1 MAALR
6 SLDKLQARRRIGDV
20 LVEMGSVTTAQIDEV
35 MKLSQPGG
43 PRLGTLLV
51 KQGVITQAQ
60 LAAGLSVQ
68 FDLDYLDLENIVP
81 TTEALACLPENIA
94 KDQVVLPISIDKNI
108 LTLAVYDPLNVIN
121 IQTVSRMTKFELN
134 VKVSQEDQLKK
145 AIETAY
151 GGKSDRLANMVKE
164 LTKDSSKQKAAT
176 PAQSSNPSVVL
187 TEKNTGS
194 GPSIEGLVN
203 MILSKAIS
211 DGASD
216 IHIEPDEA
224 FLRVRQR
231 MDGIL
236 REESTIP
243 LELALPLISRL
254 KILAGLDFAEKRN
267 PQDGRFRLNINQR
280 SIDLRISTLPTLRG
294 EKVVLRILDKG
305 NLNVKLDDVGFSP
318 NNLVKLKQVL
328 AAPFG
333 IIFVTGPTG
342 SGKST
347 TVYSM
352 LNHLNSI
359 EKNIITVE
367 DPVEYQFNLI
377 NQVQVQPKIGFTFAS
392 VLRSILRQDPDII
405 MVGEIRDRE
414 TAEITIRA
422 ALTGHLVITTLH
434 TNNSV
439 STIMRLIDMGI
450 EPSLISSSLLG
461 IVSQRLVRK
470 LCPLCKKPGPID
482 VLDHLQLG
490 SSSISDE
497 EQIFHPVGCKSCLGL
512 GMKGRA
518 PVFEILIPDET
529 IRRAI
534 LTKQSE
540 DQIRSHLDQIEFT
553 SMREDG
559 VQKILSGVTTPAEV
573 IKATVADDS

>member
-1 MAALR
+1 MALR
-6 SLDKLQARRRIGDV
+6 AIDKLQARRRIGEV
-20 LVEMGSVTTAQIDEV
+20 LVELGTVTPEQIDEM

-51 KQGVITQAQ
+51 KNGVITQAQ
-60 LAAGLSVQ
+60 LAAALSVQ
-68 FDLDYLDLENIVP
+68 FDLDYLDLEGIVP
-81 TTEALACLPENIA
+81 SADALSCLPENLA
-94 KDQVVLPISIDKNI
+94 REQVVLPISIDNGI
-108 LTLAVYDPLNVIN
+108 LCLTVFDPLNVVN
-121 IQTVSRMTKFELN
+121 IQTVSRMTKYELK

-145 AIETAY
+145 AIESAY
-151 GGKSDRLANMVKE
+151 GKGDRLANMVKE
-164 LTKDSSKQKAAT
+164 LTRDSSKPKLAT
-176 PAQSSNPSVVL
+176 TLASVGPSVVND
-187 TEKNTGS
+187 KS
-194 GPSIEGLVN
+194 SDKSASIESLVN
-203 MILSKAIS
+203 MILGKAIS

-224 FLRVRQR
+224 YLRVRQR

-236 REESTIP
+236 REESNIP
-243 LELALPLISRL
+243 LELALPLVSRL

-267 PQDGRFRLNINQR
+267 PQDGRFRLNINKR
-280 SIDLRISTLPTLRG
+280 NIDLRISTLPTLRG
-294 EKVVLRILDKG
+294 EKVVLRILDKSA
-305 NLNVKLDDVGFSP
+305 LTVKLEEVGFSP
-318 NNLVKLKQVL
+318 NNLTQLKSIL
-328 AAPFG
+328 DAPFG

-367 DPVEYQFNLI
+367 DPVEYQFSLI

-434 TNNSV
+434 TNNAV

-470 LCPLCKKPGPID
+470 LCPACKKLAPID

-497 EQIFHPVGCKSCLGL
+497 QEIYYPVGCKECMSLGL
-512 GMKGRA
+512 KGRT
-518 PVFEILIPDET
+518 PVFEVLLPDET
-529 IRRAI
+529 IKRAI
-534 LTKQSE
+534 LSKKSE
-540 DQIRSHLDQIEFT
+540 EQITAHLNEIEFT

-559 VQKILSGVTTPAEV
+559 VQKILAGQTTPAEV